1 MPQLGRGLQTGKRLA
16 SKTIGRLQRWKNA
29 HRPRFEVLEQ
39 RALLTTY
46 DIGPGQAY
54 TTLGSFPWTGLL
66 PGDTVDILWQAGGY
80 HEKLLISESG
90 TAAEPIN
97 IVGVPGPD
105 GQQPIIDGEDATTS
119 SQFHYYYT
127 PLEENSLVLIQRS
140 ADQPYEYLPSYINI
154 SGLEFRDAYQDYTFT
169 DATGATQTYAA
180 FAAAIYVEGASNIT
194 IANCTLDNSGLG
206 LFALSNGDASHTTSD
221 MMVEGNYFYGN
232 GVPGSNGEHN
242 SYCEVDGIT
251 YQDNDYGPL
260 RAGSL
265 GAELKDR
272 SAGAVIRDNYFS
284 PAAHML
290 DLVDAED
297 SPTILAADPAYAN
310 TYVYGNILDNTGANY
325 TILPVY
331 FGGDSGDTA
340 NYRPNLYFYDNTVV
354 DVADQS
360 SDWRTIMFEL
370 ATSAQNVYAANNI
383 FYDAPATVGSTPT
396 LFEFSTSQGNI
407 SFSPTNWVS
416 PGWLASEAAELDES
430 YSGTITG
437 TDSFFVDPNNNPGFL
452 APNGGN
458 LSGGDYHLL
467 STSNAIGIAGSLD
480 PSSPAVTEEYA
491 APTSSTSR
499 TSVADA
505 GAFEAGPAI
514 PTVIE
519 GTPAPDATSVP
530 LAAVVTATFNEAV
543 QAGTIGF
550 ALTSSSGSAVAA
562 TVAYDASTDTA
573 TLTPSAPLV
582 YGTTYT
588 ATVTGAEDTAGDPMD
603 GSVSWSFTTDYTTPA
618 VTNESPAN
626 GATDVA
632 SSTTV
637 SATFNE
643 PVQSGTIDFT
653 LTSNSGGTVPAT
665 VSYNSSDDTVTLTPS
680 AALASGTTYS
690 ATVSGAQD
698 AIGDAMSGSVTWT
711 FTTSAAIVPSVTGET
726 PSTGA
731 TGVATNTDVTATF
744 SEAVQSSSVNV
755 DTFVLEAGSST
766 VTATVSYDGATD
778 TATLTPSTP
787 LASSTTY
794 TVTISGVVDESG
806 HTMAGPDTWSFTTAA
821 AAIVPAVITDAP
833 ASGATGV
840 AVSSFV
846 TATFNEAVQNS
857 SVNVDTF
864 VLEAGSSRVTAV
876 VSYDGATDT
885 ATLIPSTLL
894 AGSTTYTVTISGVAD
909 ESGHTMAGPDTWSF
923 TTAAVIVPAVIT
935 DAPASGATG
944 VAVSS
949 SVTATFNE
957 AVQSSSVN
965 VDTFMLEAG
974 SSPVTAAVSY
984 NSATDTATL
993 TPSTLLAGSTTYT
1006 VTISGVADESG
1017 HTMAGPV
1024 TWSFTTAAVIVPAVI
1039 TDAPASGATGVAVSS
1054 SVTATFN
1061 EPVQPSTISFTL
1073 TTSTGGAVAGTVS
1086 YNSSNDTVTL
1096 NPSAALA
1103 YGTTYTAVVSGAKDA
1118 DGDPMNGSTT
1128 WSFTTSQRTPVPPVT
1143 MTGVRLV
1150 TNKKHLVTQV
1160 LVTFSGSID
1169 VAGSE
1174 ENQIYRLAT
1183 AGKHGSF
1190 TARNAHVI
1198 QTRSAVYDAADDT
1211 VTLTPKK
1218 PFSLSK
1224 PVQLV
1229 VDGEPPSGLED
1240 NSGRFINGGSNAV
1253 ALLHRGGA
1261 IISALT
1267 GPTSDKVE
1275 VVAVHDRRP
1284 RSMRT

>member
-1 MPQLGRGLQTGKRLA
+1 MSQLGRGSQTGKRLA
-16 SKTIGRLQRWKNA
+16 SKTNSRRHRWKNA
-29 HRPRFEVLEQ
+29 HRPRFELLEQ

-46 DIGPGQAY
+46 NIGPGQAY

-66 PGDTVDILWQAGGY
+66 PGDTVDIHWQTGGY

-90 TAAEPIN
+90 TSAEPIN

-105 GQQPIIDGEDATTS
+105 GQEPIIDGQDATTS

-127 PLEENSLVLIQRS
+127 PLEENALVLIQRS
-140 ADQPYEYLPSYINI
+140 ADQPYEYLPSYLNI

-169 DATGATQTYAA
+169 DATGATQSYGA
-180 FAAAIYVEGASNIT
+180 FAAAIYIEGASNIT

-206 LFALSNGDASHTTSD
+206 LFALSNGDASHTTSN
-221 MMVEGNYFYGN
+221 MMVEGNDFYGN

-260 RAGSL
+260 RAGAL

-284 PAAHML
+284 PAGHML

-310 TYVYGNILDNTGANY
+310 TYVYGNIFDNTGANY
-325 TILPVY
+325 TILPVH
-331 FGGDSGDTA
+331 FGGDSGETA
-340 NYRPNLYFYDNTVV
+340 TYRPNLYFYDNTVV

-383 FYDAPATVGSTPT
+383 FYDGPATVGSTPT

-416 PGWLASEAAELDES
+416 PGWLASEAAELSES
-430 YSGTITG
+430 YSGTISG
-437 TDSFFVDPNNNPGFL
+437 TDTFFVDPNNNPGFL
-452 APNGGN
+452 APSGGN

-467 STSNAIGIAGSLD
+467 STSNAIGIAGSLN
-480 PSSPAVTEEYA
+480 PSWPAVTEEYA
-491 APTSSTSR
+491 TPTLSTSR
-499 TSVADA
+499 TSVADV

-519 GTPAPDATSVP
+519 GTPATEATNVP

-562 TVAYDASTDTA
+562 TVAYDALTDTA

-588 ATVTGAEDTAGDPMD
+588 ATVTGAEDTAGDPMN
-603 GSVSWSFTTDYTTPA
+603 GQVSWSFTTDYTSPA

-626 GATDVA
+626 GAADVA

-643 PVQSGTIDFT
+643 PVQAGTIGLT
-653 LTSNSGGTVPAT
+653 LTSGSGGTVPAT
-665 VSYNSSDDTVTLTPS
+665 VSYDSSDDTVTLTPS

-711 FTTSAAIVPSVTGET
+711 FTTSAAIVPSVTGKT
-726 PSTGA
+726 PSPGA
-731 TGVATNTDVTATF
+731 TGVATNTAVTATF

-755 DTFVLEAGSST
+755 DTFMLKVGNSK
-766 VTATVSYDGATD
+766 VTAAVSYDGATD
-778 TATLTPSTP
+778 TATLT
-787 LASSTTY
+787 
-794 TVTISGVVDESG
+794 
-806 HTMAGPDTWSFTTAA
+806 
-821 AAIVPAVITDAP
+821 
-833 ASGATGV
+833 
-840 AVSSFV
+840 
-846 TATFNEAVQNS
+846 
-857 SVNVDTF
+857 
-864 VLEAGSSRVTAV
+864 
-876 VSYDGATDT
+876 
-885 ATLIPSTLL
+885 PSTLL

-909 ESGHTMAGPDTWSF
+909 ASGRTMAGPVTWSF

-935 DAPASGATG
+935 NAPASGATG

-974 SSPVTAAVSY
+974 SSPETAAVSY
-984 NSATDTATL
+984 NSATNTATL

-1006 VTISGVADESG
+1006 VTISGVADASG
-1017 HTMAGPV
+1017 RTMAEPV
-1024 TWSFTTAAVIVPAVI
+1024 TWSFTTAAAIVPAVI
-1039 TDAPASGATGVAVSS
+1039 TDAPALGATGVAVSS

-1061 EPVQPSTISFTL
+1061 EAVQPSTISFTL

-1086 YNSSNDTVTL
+1086 YNSSDDTVTL
-1096 NPSAALA
+1096 TPGAALA
-1103 YGTTYTAVVSGAKDA
+1103 YGTTYTATVSGARDA

-1160 LVTFSGSID
+1160 LVTFSGSVD
-1169 VAGSE
+1169 VAGAG

-1211 VTLTPKK
+1211 VTLTPKR
-1218 PFSLSK
+1218 PFSLAK

-1267 GPTSDKVE
+1267 GPTSDTVE